1 MRTGLPKHFTVTYC
15 RRPLRLTLEKVAENR
30 LEIGKVL
37 LSQVGKELV
46 SVCRVPGVEGFEE
59 YVKDKWN
66 KDLPEKDK
74 VKHDAV
80 QDGDSAGAPSPPV
93 S

>member
-1 MRTGLPKHFTVTYC
+1 M
-15 RRPLRLTLEKVAENR
+15 RLTLENDADNR

-66 KDLPEKDK
+66 KHLPEKDK
-74 VKHDAV
+74 VEHDAA
-80 QDGDSAGAPSPPV
+80 QEGESAGAPSPPV